1 MELAKRNFKEVLRDP
16 VSLSIAIVLP
26 IVLLIILAGVGS
38 GIGAENAPYLT
49 ATILTPGVA
58 LFGFVMLMF
67 SAAMIL
73 SRDRETSLL
82 SRLLTTPIRPIDF
95 VAGYSLPF
103 LGIAAI
109 QAVALFVIGGFLGLE
124 IQGSIGLVIFVMF
137 LMSILYIGLGMIMGS
152 LLTVKQVSGGYTVI
166 LLLTIFGGS
175 WFDLRDIGG
184 AFLSVA
190 KALPFLHALDA
201 SRGVMADG
209 ANLNLIATDLYW
221 VMGYTVVAVFLAVM
235 AFRRRMLE

>member
-16 VSLSIAIVLP
+16 VSLSIAIILP
-26 IVLLIILAGVGS
+26 IALLLILSGVGN
-38 GIGAENAPYLT
+38 GIGAENAPFLT
-49 ATILTPGVA
+49 ATVLTPGVA

-73 SRDRETSLL
+73 ARDRETSLL
-82 SRLLTTPIRPIDF
+82 SRLLTTPLRPSDF
-95 VAGYSLPF
+95 VAAYSLPF
-103 LGIAAI
+103 LVVAAI
-109 QAVALFVIGGFLGLE
+109 QAIALFVIGGFLGLKME
-124 IQGSIGLVIFVMF
+124 GSVGLVILVMF
-137 LMSILYIGLGMIMGS
+137 AMSVLYIGLGMILGS
-152 LLTVKQVSGGYTVI
+152 VFTVKQVSGGYTLI

-175 WFDLRDIGG
+175 WFDLELIGG

-201 SRGVMADG
+201 SRDVMNDG
-209 ANLNLIATDLYW
+209 ATLSTIAGDLYW
-221 VMGYTVVAVFLAVM
+221 VMGYTAVAVVMAVL